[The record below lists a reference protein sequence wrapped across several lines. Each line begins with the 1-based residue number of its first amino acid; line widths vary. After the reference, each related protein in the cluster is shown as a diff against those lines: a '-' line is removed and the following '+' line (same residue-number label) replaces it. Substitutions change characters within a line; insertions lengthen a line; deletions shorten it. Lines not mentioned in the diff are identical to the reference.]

1 MKKKAINRLEKAK
14 NAHDW
19 GESHED
25 KDSEASVARNSTGE
39 PCHAWLTVDSTW
51 CLGVMLG
58 GIKMIMFWG
67 WLADYHSNASH
78 DGSWKKSG

>member
-1 MKKKAINRLEKAK
+1 VNLAKDLDILEQNVCCRHLTYSRMKKKAINRLEKAK

-39 PCHAWLTVDSTW
+39 PCHA
-51 CLGVMLG
+51 
-58 GIKMIMFWG
+58 
-67 WLADYHSNASH
+67 
-78 DGSWKKSG
+78 